1 MATHSSDCTREGCH
15 YASSGSASGWT
26 SSSKFYSGKDGT
38 WYRSRVTFK
47 TGSFSGVSQSGKRF
61 VMKLTIDSTASPCG
75 CMATLT
81 TKSLTPGKIMNDSV
95 NGPHADLTAGCIGQ
109 SYAWENSAATTAST
123 GTNKS
128 SGYTFYFSFS
138 SSSIQPNTT
147 YYVYC
152 HYKSGRGSST
162 GWTRCNASALSAW
175 VEYTPNWTLTTTAG
189 TGVASFTGDGDYA
202 HGTDA
207 SATCTTN
214 PGYQLTKYT
223 GTQWEGAAGGEWT
236 DCAGLTSHNSAW
248 TMRASRTITANAAV
262 SNFTYTFNANG
273 GSVSPTTKSVTF
285 GTTATGLPTPTRTGY
300 DFQGW
305 YLDLFGQQHFNLG
318 RNMMYTDKFSVHL
331 EAYSDNWA
339 DVASTRLIS
348 CTEGGGWNIESVS
361 NCVAAIA
368 YDSGVGYKY
377 ATTGVT
383 WTSLGSGWHSFDI
396 IFNGSNLYCYIDET
410 LQATSPA
417 FSSGKISYNGNN
429 FICLGAEA
437 GNSIVTPAGAYF
449 VGKLRNVIIN
459 HNTTRVTH
467 ANAKNSFTV
476 PAENLTLKADWSL
489 KTFPI
494 TYNANGGSPTPAS
507 QTKTYGTTLT
517 LRGAIEHDPGIKTV
531 TTTFDGNGGT
541 VVGGSTAVSSTAIQE
556 YSFAGWKATDGTVY
570 SAGGSY
576 TKNESTTMTAQ
587 WSTSPYVGEEAISLP
602 DASRVGYTFK
612 GWYNAPTGGTQVT
625 TYYPNSDTTLY
636 AQWQINY
643 NDFSIYDYQD
653 ILSSTL
659 VAYGSEVV
667 LPAINMEEVSEP
679 WDAYCIYF
687 HHNSPDGPILMHEAY
702 QDVYRTMAP
711 SGSYSIEYYDE
722 AAGWVMDTYYPGDIF
737 VMPDAYVYA
746 WINYDSTGF
755 VSIFKAPTWSK
766 TNDPTVDENGNT
778 LAYKAF
784 NGWVTTDTDLLPATV
799 PAGARIEH
807 RTTPEEGY
815 SCDAITYYS
824 TFVPDIKVIAYYNDA
839 GTMKVVSNKLKHMDS
854 YVNVNAFWIKSDNKW
869 MTLQEYED
877 SQE

>member
-15 YASSGSASGWT
+15 YAASGSASGWT

-61 VMKLTIDSTASPCG
+61 VMQLTIDSTASPCG

-81 TKSLTPGKIMNDSV
+81 TKSLVPGKIMNDSV

-109 SYAWENSAATTAST
+109 SYAYADAAATTEST

-175 VEYTPNWTLTTTAG
+175 VEYTPNWRLTTTEG

-202 HGTDA
+202 HNTDA

-214 PGYQLTKYT
+214 PGYHLTKYT

-236 DCAGLTSHNSAW
+236 DCAGSTSHNSAW

-305 YLDLFGQQHFNLG
+305 YLDLSGVNHFNLG

-339 DVASTRLIS
+339 NAANTRLIS

-361 NCVAAIA
+361 NCVSAIA

-410 LQATSPA
+410 LQATSPT
-417 FSSGKISYNGNN
+417 FSSGKVSYNANN

-437 GNSIVTPAGAYF
+437 GNSIVTPAGSYF

-489 KTFPI
+489 KTFLI
-494 TYNANGGSPTPAS
+494 GYNANGGSLNPGS
-507 QTKTYGTTLT
+507 QTKTYGTALT
-517 LRGAIEHDPGIKTV
+517 LRGAVEHDPSIKTV
-531 TTTFDGNGGT
+531 TTTFDGNEGT
-541 VVGGSTAVSSTAIQE
+541 VVGSTTVSSTAIQE
-556 YSFAGWKATDGTVY
+556 YNFAGWKATDGTVY
-570 SAGGSY
+570 TASGSY

-602 DASRVGYTFK
+602 TATRVGYTFN
-612 GWYNAPTGGTQVT
+612 GWYTAPTGGTRVT
-625 TYYPNSDTTLY
+625 TYYPNSDATLY
-636 AQWQINY
+636 AQWSINY
-643 NDFSIYDYQD
+643 YEFFIWDYYGNPTYDTNLPFNSSI
-653 ILSSTL
+653 T
-659 VAYGSEVV
+659 
-667 LPAINMEEVSEP
+667 LPAISETPVLAEWDTFSIDFNHYENGVLCLMDTSTAMVYRELAPTMRYIIEYWPDDADEPINEIYNPGDTFILPSAHVSCYIEYEEKGFITEFRAPRWESWYAVE
-679 WDAYCIYF
+679 D
-687 HHNSPDGPILMHEAY
+687 NDGKPLAY
-702 QDVYRTMAP
+702 QKFNSWHAP
-711 SGSYSIEYYDE
+711 FSDGY
-722 AAGWVMDTYYPGDIF
+722 WP
-737 VMPDAYVYA
+737 
-746 WINYDSTGF
+746 
-755 VSIFKAPTWSK
+755 
-766 TNDPTVDENGNT
+766 EN
-778 LAYKAF
+778 
-784 NGWVTTDTDLLPATV
+784 V
-799 PAGARIEH
+799 PAGAYITH
-807 RTTPEEGY
+807 KTSVQQGY
-815 SCDAITYYS
+815 LTDIQYES
-824 TFVPDIKVIAYYNDA
+824 TFVPANGVLAFYKANGTYKLGIPMIKAINYNNANAY
-839 GTMKVVSNKLKHMDS
+839 
-854 YVNVNAFWIKSDNKW
+854 WIKAENRW
-869 MTLQEYED
+869 MTLQEYKD
-877 SQE
+877 TQE